1 MRAVAE
7 ARDGRG
13 GPPRGNVHM
22 RKIILASASPG
33 RRRLLEEIGL
43 EFEVQPSNR
52 PEHMLSGLKPHELA
66 KSLSFEKAAAV
77 AGKHRD
83 AVIIAAD
90 SFVVFQGKIIG
101 KSKTEAEARSTLA
114 RLSGRSHSLIT
125 GFTIIDSAAGRTLS
139 KSVETRVHIR
149 KLSPEEI
156 EAYVRSGEPLD
167 KAGAYEI
174 QGLGSVIIDRI
185 EGDFSNV
192 VGLPLSALV
201 EGLKEFGIRV
211 L

>member
-1 MRAVAE
+1 MAGLGGVGLPGSVPMR
-7 ARDGRG
+7 R
-13 GPPRGNVHM
+13 
-22 RKIILASASPG
+22 IILASASPG
-33 RRRLLEEIGL
+33 RRKLLEGIGL
-43 EFEVQPSNR
+43 EFEVEPSSR
-52 PEHMLSGLKPHELA
+52 PEHMLSGLKPRELA
-66 KSLSFEKAAAV
+66 KSLSFDKAAAV
-77 AGKHRD
+77 AARHRD

-90 SFVVFQGKIIG
+90 SFVVFKGEVIG
-101 KSKTEAEARSTLA
+101 KSKTAAEAKSTLA
-114 RLSGRSHSLIT
+114 RLSGRSHSLVT
-125 GFTIIDSAAGRTLS
+125 GFTIIDSAAGKTLS

-156 EAYVRSGEPLD
+156 DAYVSSGEPLD

-192 VGLPLSALV
+192 VGLPLSALA
-201 EGLKEFGIRV
+201 EGLKEFGVRV